1 MRGCWNSC
9 SAVSSS
15 SSRLHNVTCHQK
27 SPSDQWATIS
37 VRFSVLN
44 VSAMV
49 SSVASVGSG
58 VRVVLVPCGPRV
70 A

>member
-1 MRGCWNSC
+1 M
-9 SAVSSS
+9 
-15 SSRLHNVTCHQK
+15 VTIIEIYSVK
-27 SPSDQWATIS
+27 PTTS

-58 VRVVLVPCGPRV
+58 VRVVLVPCGPGV